1 MSGGAPG
8 PTAVEATAQEA
19 AVGAVLDNL
28 QTFVHR
34 WWAPV
39 LLGVIMLF
47 DSWDAVA
54 VAYAMPTMSSEW
66 NLNPLLMGFIISAGY
81 AGQFIGAVTIGAVAE
96 RFGRM
101 PVLNIMIVLM
111 GALAVGTAF
120 APDYHSM
127 LVIRF
132 VQGIAIGGALPVSVT
147 YINELAPTKIR
158 GNYFALY
165 QVLCMSGYACAA
177 VSSTWIV
184 PHLGWRWLMGLGAVP
199 LILLPL
205 AWITLP
211 ESPRWLARKGYLER
225 ANKALRKLGG
235 APAVFPEIVAK
246 KVDAAVPAEPKPNTL
261 TLFSKTYSSRT
272 LTVTMLWALSLFAN
286 FGLTTWA
293 PSIYV
298 KVYHIPLERAL
309 QYGAT
314 ANILFLIC
322 SPIAGFFID
331 KFGRRPLAIAGTFIA
346 GAALISLAIF
356 QPTAEIPVAS
366 LVITGA
372 VAISVTVLIL
382 WPVTAE
388 TFPTSLRA
396 LGMGYA
402 SAIGRGS
409 SMITPVFVGFVLN
422 KGAPIQIVFAIFGI
436 FCLLAFL
443 VWVFRVRE
451 TAGKPLDTV

>member
-1 MSGGAPG
+1 MSGGAPAAA
-8 PTAVEATAQEA
+8 PVASSPHEA
-19 AVGAVLDNL
+19 AVGAVLDEL
-28 QTFVHR
+28 KTFRHR

-81 AGQFIGAVTIGAVAE
+81 AGQFIGAVTLGAVAE

-101 PVLNIMIVLM
+101 PVLNVMIVLM
-111 GALAVGTAF
+111 GLFAIGTAF
-120 APDYHSM
+120 APDYHTM
-127 LVIRF
+127 LVLRLL
-132 VQGIAIGGALPVSVT
+132 QGIAIGGALPVSVT

-199 LILLPL
+199 LVLLPL
-205 AWITLP
+205 AWMTLP
-211 ESPRWLARKGYLER
+211 ESPRWLARTGRLER

-235 APAVFPEIVAK
+235 APAKFPDVIEA
-246 KVDAAVPAEPKPNTL
+246 KVDASVPAEPKLNTL
-261 TLFSKTYSSRT
+261 ALFSKPYSSRT

-314 ANILFLIC
+314 ANILFLIF
-322 SPIAGFFID
+322 SPIAGYFID

-346 GAALISLAIF
+346 GAALLSLAIF

-372 VAISVTVLIL
+372 VAISITVLIL

-422 KGAPIQIVFAIFGI
+422 KGAPIQIVFAIFGL
-436 FCLLAFL
+436 FCLLAFT